1 MENFKRIKSLLEVHE
16 VDKIV
21 KELIE
26 LSKIRELEKGEKYN
40 LEPLKELV
48 KNIRLENE
56 NYFDNHIKETL
67 ENKINKFYEENKEE
81 FTEIYNYDNEE
92 INAIR
97 NYLGDLSKFNSFE
110 EFTDYIDEWLDDMNI
125 DYIDIKR
132 ECKIEKLVN
141 QFLEDNEIYKDLY
154 NEDLDVW
161 DYGILD
167 STDLEEQ
174 ITKTIN
180 SKFYELVFIDLTY
193 QLEYCLEEDLVIYPK
208 QDENFNTEGAE
219 LGEIAENIVNYIY
232 EEEYNEEL
240 LNSDNIINDLIF
252 SQDYTLKDLKDYFNG
267 LSDKHSIF
275 LESLINELENTS
287 FSSTF
292 LGYMLKVGIKDYFKI
307 KEGKIIKYNNGILG
321 LVDIV
326 NGGGSLLNIKLEK
339 PVVIKHN
346 TDDYFDT
353 IQIEGINTY
362 GYSVKDIYDITEI
375 SADYEILG

>member
-1 MENFKRIKSLLEVHE
+1 MENFKRIKNLLEEHD

-26 LSKIRELEKGEKYN
+26 LAKVRELEKGEKYN
-40 LEPLKELV
+40 LEPVKELV

-56 NYFDNHIKETL
+56 NYFDNYIKETL

-110 EFTDYIDEWLDDMNI
+110 EFTDYIDEWLSDMNI
-125 DYIDIKR
+125 DYFDIKR
-132 ECKIEKLVN
+132 ECKTEKLVN

-161 DYGILD
+161 DCYVLD
-167 STDLEEQ
+167 RMDLEEQ
-174 ITKTIN
+174 VTKTIN
-180 SKFYELVFIDLTY
+180 SEFYELVFIDLTY

-208 QDENFNTEGAE
+208 QDENFNSEGAE
-219 LGEIAENIVNYIY
+219 LGEIAENIVNYY
-232 EEEYNEEL
+232 SEEEYNEEL

-252 SQDYTLKDLKDYFNG
+252 SQGYTLKDLKDYFNN

-275 LESLINELENTS
+275 LASLINELENTA
-287 FSSTF
+287 FSYTF
-292 LGYMLKVGIKDYFKI
+292 LGYAMKVNIKDYFKI
-307 KEGKIIKYNNGILG
+307 KEGKTIKYNNGILG

-339 PVVIKHN
+339 PIIFKHN

-353 IQIEGINTY
+353 IQIEGANTY
-362 GYSVKDIYDITEI
+362 GYGIKEIYGEI
-375 SADYEILG
+375 EFSKDYEILG